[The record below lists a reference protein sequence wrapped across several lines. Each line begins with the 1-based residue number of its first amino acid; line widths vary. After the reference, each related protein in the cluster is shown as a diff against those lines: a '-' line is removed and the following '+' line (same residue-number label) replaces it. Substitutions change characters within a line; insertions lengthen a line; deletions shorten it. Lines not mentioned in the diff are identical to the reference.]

1 MANISAA
8 AENADQLRR
17 RANRRLLGAS
27 VLLLIAIILVPI
39 FLEREPPPLPDNVDV
54 KIPPIDG
61 TKFDPKLPDRKGA
74 QTEVPSITEPIG
86 VPPAAP
92 ATAATAAPTAP
103 AASAQP
109 SAASHDST
117 GASAPLKQE
126 TIKKETATIPQ
137 VNGAAA
143 PTVAQKSTPATSPPK
158 AAEKP
163 AEKAAEKAAEK
174 TAAKPAVKS
183 GQLVVQLVAVRDPAS
198 AKQVYEKAK
207 ALKVPAYTEQL
218 VVSNGT
224 VTRVRVGPYDDKKS
238 AEAARAKLAKAGFE
252 AKVITLP

>member
-27 VLLLIAIILVPI
+27 VLLLVAIILVPF

-86 VPPAAP
+86 ASPAAP
-92 ATAATAAPTAP
+92 VAP
-103 AASAQP
+103 AASSQP
-109 SAASHDST
+109 SAVPPNPT
-117 GASAPLKQE
+117 GALAPLKQE
-126 TIKKETATIPQ
+126 ATRKETATIPQ
-137 VNGAAA
+137 VSGG
-143 PTVAQKSTPATSPPK
+143 STPNATQKVASAASPLK
-158 AAEKP
+158 AAEKPAEKP
-163 AEKAAEKAAEK
+163 AEKAAEK
-174 TAAKPAVKS
+174 TAPKPAVKS

-198 AKQVYEKAK
+198 AKQVFEKAR